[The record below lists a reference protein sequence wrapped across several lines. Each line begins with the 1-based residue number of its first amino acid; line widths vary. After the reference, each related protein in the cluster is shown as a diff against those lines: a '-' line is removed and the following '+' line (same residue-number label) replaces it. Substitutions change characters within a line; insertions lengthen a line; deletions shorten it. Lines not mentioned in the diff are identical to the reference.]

1 MAETQEGINEYKRIQ
16 ELYGP
21 GHSLESDE
29 LYEDWDKLYG
39 IGSFSYSVYV
49 LTDGTRPIRIKFEP
63 FIEFNHQPFYVGHG
77 QYGKRAKRSM
87 TVGIQQEKY
96 CFKTARLNEI
106 HARGGKPR
114 EVYIGH
120 FLTKTKA
127 QQVER
132 KIMNLPN
139 MRSFLENGE
148 LNFCEIP
155 LTASDCNV
163 IYNRSPIKKVITL

>member
-1 MAETQEGINEYKRIQ
+1 VAEKEEGINEHKRIQ

-39 IGSFSYSVYV
+39 IGSFSYSVYM
-49 LTDGTRPIRIKFEP
+49 LTDSTRPIRIQFSP
-63 FIEFNHQPFYVGHG
+63 FLQLNHQPFYVGHG
-77 QYGKRAKRSM
+77 IYGKRAKQSM
-87 TVGIQQEKY
+87 GVGRQQDKY
-96 CFKTARLNEI
+96 GFKRARLNEI
-106 HARGGKPR
+106 EARGGKAR
-114 EVYIGH
+114 DVYIGH
-120 FLTKTKA
+120 FLTKVKA
-127 QQVER
+127 QLVER
-132 KIMNLPN
+132 KIMNLSN

-163 IYNRSPIKKVITL
+163 IYNRSSTKKVITL

>member
-1 MAETQEGINEYKRIQ
+1 MAEREEGVNEYKRLQ

-21 GHSLESDE
+21 GYSLESDE

-39 IGSFSYSVYV
+39 IGSFSYSVYI
-49 LTDGTRPIRIKFEP
+49 LTDSTRPIRIQFGP
-63 FIEFNHQPFYVGHG
+63 FLQLNHQPFYVGHG
-77 QYGKRAKRSM
+77 QYGKRAKDSM
-87 TVGIQQEKY
+87 GVGRQQDKY
-96 CFKTARLNEI
+96 GFKRARLNEI
-106 HARGGKPR
+106 KARGGKAR
-114 EVYIGH
+114 ELYIGH
-120 FLTKTKA
+120 FLTKVKA
-127 QQVER
+127 HLVER

-155 LTASDCNV
+155 LTAEDCNV